1 MKKHARVVTGLFTII
16 LLLSIWVY
24 HIMEARSLTGSLAAE
39 AAVLQAAF
47 AQPEDGPPG
56 FDVTVETV
64 AARDIP
70 LLGRIRGK
78 ITVYTRSKDVGREHV
93 YSALEHFY
101 TYEAGD
107 WRLTESGGCS
117 GPECQIRATRA
128 FQNDQ
133 NVR

>member
-1 MKKHARVVTGLFTII
+1 MKKRARMVTGLFTII

-24 HIMEARSLTGSLAAE
+24 HLMEARSLTGSLATE
-39 AAVLQAAF
+39 AAALQAAY
-47 AQPEDGPPG
+47 AQPEDGSPG
-56 FDVTVETV
+56 FEV
-64 AARDIP
+64 AAETLASRDIP

-78 ITVYTRSKDVGREHV
+78 ITVYTRSKNAGGRHI

-101 TYEAGD
+101 EYKAGD
-107 WRLTESGGCS
+107 WRMTESGGCS

-133 NVR
+133 KVR